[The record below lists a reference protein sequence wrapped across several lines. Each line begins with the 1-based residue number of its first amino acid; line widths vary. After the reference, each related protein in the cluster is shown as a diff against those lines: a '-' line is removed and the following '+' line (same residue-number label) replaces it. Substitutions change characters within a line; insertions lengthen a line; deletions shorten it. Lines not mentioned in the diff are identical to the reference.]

1 MQDQTVTTPKDNGHH
16 IKEVPIKIYINRSR
30 RQLILYPVE
39 SSQTVDS
46 HFPLSTYSMT
56 ERVHYRK
63 SY

>member
-39 SSQTVDS
+39 SSQTVAS
-46 HFPLSTYSMT
+46 HFPLSTYSM
-56 ERVHYRK
+56 
-63 SY
+63 